1 MNRRLLIKSI
11 SFIATV
17 GSTSLQLMALSAGAK
32 QVKINENETLEV
44 DPRFRKTQISFQTQE
59 AAGTI
64 IVDPHSKYLY
74 FVIGEE
80 QAIRY
85 GIGVGR
91 RGFEWTGEAVIRHK
105 AKWPRWTPPKRMIKR
120 DEFAAKWANGMPGGL
135 TNPLGARA
143 LYLFQGDVD
152 TLYRIHGTNQPQS
165 IGTATSS
172 GCIRMINVDAI
183 DLYER
188 VKIGAKVVVVS
199 TPILE
204 PLAETPKS
212 TAPILEKIFNRGIY

>member
-11 SFIATV
+11 SCIATV
-17 GSTSLQLMALSAGAK
+17 GATSLQLMALSAGAK
-32 QVKINENETLEV
+32 QVKIKKSETLEV

-64 IVDPHSKYLY
+64 IVDPHSKFLY

-152 TLYRIHGTNQPQS
+152 TLYRIHGTNKPQS

-212 TAPILEKIFNRGIY
+212 KAPILEKIFNRGIY